1 MNHPDPLS
9 YDLPLTP
16 EGHPDFDNARYDV
29 FNPARTIGV
38 RTTLAGRTVAVH
50 LDDAV
55 ASMNEEALQ
64 AEIVKAAKLGAVRA
78 SYGVRQRAEYWAAV
92 RGEHLEPVAVEAYA
106 KREDF
111 DAARR
116 AAFGAS

>member
-1 MNHPDPLS
+1 MSNPDAHS
-9 YDLPLTP
+9 YELPLTA

-38 RTTLAGRTVAVH
+38 RTTLGGRTIAVH

-55 ASMNEEALQ
+55 ASVNEEALQ
-64 AEIVKAAKLGAVRA
+64 AEIVKVAKVAAVRA

-92 RGEHLEPVAVEAYA
+92 RGEILEPVAVEAYA
-106 KREDF
+106 KREDV
-111 DAARR
+111 DAARLS
-116 AAFGAS
+116 AFGV